1 MTKANRFFDVLRQ
14 SFNRWSLIRFA
25 MERCF
30 AKAARR
36 FVSTLENDFCR
47 LSKAMSI

>member
-30 AKAARR
+30 TKARVTI
-36 FVSTLENDFCR
+36 FVDSR
-47 LSKAMSI
+47 KQ